1 MTVCLGALCRSVY
14 TICLPGFD
22 RYLCSVSYH
31 MYHDSMFRGTVSQ
44 CLHYLLARV
53 CRYLCSVSYHMYHDT
68 VCLGALCRSVY
79 TICLPGF
86 D

>member
-31 MYHDSMFRGTVSQ
+31 MYQTLASMFRGTVSQ
-44 CLHYLLARV
+44 CVHTACLT
-53 CRYLCSVSYHMYHDT
+53 RYLCSVSYHMYHDT
-68 VCLGALCRSVY
+68 VCATVSQ
-79 TICLPGF
+79 CLH
-86 D
+86 